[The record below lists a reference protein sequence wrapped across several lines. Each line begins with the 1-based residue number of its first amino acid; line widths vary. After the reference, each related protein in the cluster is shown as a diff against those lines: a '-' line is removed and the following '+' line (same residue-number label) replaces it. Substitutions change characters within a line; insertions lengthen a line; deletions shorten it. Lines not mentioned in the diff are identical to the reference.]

1 MYICKYCLRNL
12 KKRYD
17 TCPGCGA
24 SQFEEVKDFR
34 EKVIKDPPF
43 GGYKIDFVNY
53 EHEQGVGKV
62 FKYIGYLIVLVIIFF
77 AIFFVDFSYDMALLG
92 LELVML
98 LFFLGLA
105 IFFIC
110 DGNSRIKKS
119 KKEIEKVKNLSK
131 NGMLIKNLEYE
142 IVTIGSNVNEP
153 VYKIRVYYKN
163 QSGIKVPFIS
173 DVKYGTALTG
183 STGTADL
190 LVNPN
195 DFSEYYI
202 DFEIY

>member
-1 MYICKYCLRNL
+1 M
-12 KKRYD
+12 
-17 TCPGCGA
+17 
-24 SQFEEVKDFR
+24 
-34 EKVIKDPPF
+34 
-43 GGYKIDFVNY
+43 
-53 EHEQGVGKV
+53 GKV
-62 FKYIGYLIVLVIIFF
+62 FKYIGYFLVLVLFF
-77 AIFFVDFSYDMALLG
+77 SVIFFVDFSYGMELLG
-92 LELVML
+92 IVLVIL

-105 IFFIC
+105 VFFIH

-131 NGMLIKNLEYE
+131 NGMLVKNLEYE

-153 VYKIRVYYKN
+153 VYKIRVFYQN

-173 DVKYGTALTG
+173 DVKYKTALTG

-195 DFSEYYI
+195 DYSEYYI
-202 DFEIY
+202 DFEIF